1 MPALRFHLSVHTVH
15 QTHLDK
21 LDKHARKYLKLWL
34 KFPTRGVTDLSI
46 FHPYM
51 LGIKPPSQVY
61 LEGHAGN
68 FLNMKVRGD
77 PVVQEALSVA
87 LAREE
92 VWSRKSSTICEC
104 REIFNEV
111 EESNFVPTELN
122 TYNCQTASRIALPNL
137 KKATN
142 QIVARKFLNK
152 YNDQAEDLTFQG
164 EFIKLL
170 HDEQQDITWKSY
182 IYAVP
187 RGVMSFAMRAST
199 NSLATPDNLARW
211 GKVVDPTCKMCSVQG
226 DPSSRTTATLGHLLN
241 NCPKMLD
248 RYEWRHDG
256 VLAFL
261 YSTLIENKPDGF
273 TVYADIEG
281 AKVNGG
287 TIPPEIMITT
297 SRPDI
302 VIINTNTNPTS
313 VMLVELTIPF
323 TSNIEAANRR
333 KRERYEF
340 LTSDINEAGYKCNNL
355 PLEVGSRGY
364 ITARNR
370 ETLIYLCHTFGI
382 RKFQQVIKN
391 SSKLALLGSY
401 AIFLARSAPD
411 WSGSGV
417 LKP

>member
-1 MPALRFHLSVHTVH
+1 
-15 QTHLDK
+15 
-21 LDKHARKYLKLWL
+21 
-34 KFPTRGVTDLSI
+34 
-46 FHPYM
+46 
-51 LGIKPPSQVY
+51 
-61 LEGHAGN
+61 
-68 FLNMKVRGD
+68 
-77 PVVQEALSVA
+77 
-87 LAREE
+87 
-92 VWSRKSSTICEC
+92 
-104 REIFNEV
+104 
-111 EESNFVPTELN
+111 
-122 TYNCQTASRIALPNL
+122 
-137 KKATN
+137 
-142 QIVARKFLNK
+142 
-152 YNDQAEDLTFQG
+152 
-164 EFIKLL
+164 
-170 HDEQQDITWKSY
+170 
-182 IYAVP
+182 
-187 RGVMSFAMRAST
+187 
-199 NSLATPDNLARW
+199 
-211 GKVVDPTCKMCSVQG
+211 
-226 DPSSRTTATLGHLLN
+226 
-241 NCPKMLD
+241 MLD